1 MITQANRGM
10 GLESMINYSNE
21 IYRTRGIAV
30 IHKRPVPVKIIR
42 TKGNQ
47 ILQAYLEAHSTVDY
61 EGVYREHS
69 LQFEAKSTRVKTRFD
84 LVNFHTHQVEH
95 LRSCARHGAVAFVIV
110 EFATS
115 DERYLLP
122 ADTLIRFWDVAQS
135 GGSKSIP
142 LQDVAESGFRISS
155 GRGVPVDYLAIVDR
169 LLDPNTA

>member
-1 MITQANRGM
+1 MFTQAKRGM
-10 GLESMINYSNE
+10 SLESMINYSNE
-21 IYRTRGIAV
+21 VYRTRGIAV
-30 IHKRPVPVKIIR
+30 IHKRPVPVKIVR

-84 LVNFHTHQVEH
+84 LDNFHTHQVEH
-95 LRSCARHGAVAFVIV
+95 LRLCVHHGAVAFVIV
-110 EFATS
+110 EFAIS

-122 ADTLIRFWDVAQS
+122 AGTLIRFWDAVKS

-142 LQDVAESGFRISS
+142 LQDIAESGYWISS
-155 GRGVPVDYLAIVDR
+155 GRGVPVDYLAIVDK
-169 LLDPNTA
+169 LLDPKMA